1 MCVYENKRTFENFLT
16 FQKKTFTAHTE
27 MIKRTKQFQCVIT
40 LCQDDFMVTVRVAFA
55 VTAANMMDVLCLCHL
70 SQRFSQRD
78 SPSRSQGFTTYH
90 LHPLRLFALTINT

>member
-55 VTAANMMDVLCLCHL
+55 VTAMMEFCVSVTFHSVSL
-70 SQRFSQRD
+70 SGILPHDHRASQ
-78 SPSRSQGFTTYH
+78 
-90 LHPLRLFALTINT
+90 LTIYIRLDSSL